1 MDEPTTASS
10 EKDESHHA
18 DSLEQG
24 SAVANG
30 KMPEKP
36 GQALEWAKVIAIP
49 ILTLV
54 ITVAGGYWL
63 TSWLKDREAIEN
75 NARLYAQLL
84 IQREQSDAQVRKDMF
99 QVVITSFLTNQKRGD
114 WNNKILQLE
123 LLANN
128 FNQTLDLAPLFKDTA
143 RLLPHA
149 TGLKKQEIVDMQRRL
164 DVTAANLIFK
174 QVNALARRGY
184 SKGQI
189 ISVAEFARTPGR
201 FWIDVTLPKGKLVP
215 TSGTA
220 NENKNENR
228 NGKTIETIH
237 FAVEVLNVNVEQ
249 REVEVRL
256 RVDFSDGADD
266 EDVDRH
272 FWVGLYDFPMLD
284 NTQLPHGLR
293 TSVVLTE
300 FYVADGGDEGQRAA
314 NSFFSMHLVVFPAG
328 SASFKERQD
337 YDDILRDM
345 LRKRDEVSAP
355 APASSPGGGSK

>member
-1 MDEPTTASS
+1 MEEQANAASETGESPDTPRAERSSATAGD
-10 EKDESHHA
+10 KPA
-18 DSLEQG
+18 
-24 SAVANG
+24 
-30 KMPEKP
+30 EKP
-36 GQALEWAKVIAIP
+36 GHALEWAKVFVLPLVTLAVTLGGGHF
-49 ILTLV
+49 LT
-54 ITVAGGYWL
+54 T
-63 TSWLKDREAIEN
+63 WLKDREASEN

-99 QVVITSFLTNQKRGD
+99 QVVITRFLTDQKPGD

-149 TGLKKQEIVDMQRRL
+149 TGLAKQQSADMQRRL
-164 DVTAANLIFK
+164 DVTASNLIFK

-184 SKGQI
+184 SKATLV
-189 ISVAEFARTPGR
+189 SVAELERATGKP
-201 FWIDVTLPKGKLVP
+201 WIDAVVPKSKLVP
-215 TSGTA
+215 A
-220 NENKNENR
+220 VEPAHKNT
-228 NGKTIETIH
+228 KDTIH
-237 FAVEVLNVNVEQ
+237 FAVEVLNVRLDL

-256 RVDFSDGADD
+256 RVEFADGD
-266 EDVDRH
+266 EEEEVDRH

-300 FYVADGGDEGQRAA
+300 FYVADGVNEAERAA
-314 NSFFSMHLVVFPAG
+314 NSFFKMHLVVFPSG

-345 LRKRDEVSAP
+345 LRKRDEVA
-355 APASSPGGGSK
+355 ATPASSPSGGSK